1 VLAAAAF
8 VVVMPL
14 ALFLGIVAGVNEGKS
29 VDRTISVT
37 GLAMTS
43 TPEFVTGIFVILIFG
58 IWLKWVPAV
67 AIFTTPN
74 AIFEN
79 PSLLILPV
87 LTLTAAELGY
97 VARMT
102 RASMVEV
109 MDSSYIRTAIIKGM
123 PRNRV
128 IFGHAVRNAL
138 LAPITIIMLHV
149 NWLVGGLVVVE
160 VVFGYPGLGKYIYDA
175 AIFGD
180 FNAVEAG
187 AMILV
192 VVAVGTRLL
201 GDLAYTMLNPRIRYS

>member
-1 VLAAAAF
+1 
-8 VVVMPL
+8 
-14 ALFLGIVAGVNEGKS
+14 
-29 VDRTISVT
+29 VDRTISIS
-37 GLAMTS
+37 GLAMTA

-74 AIFEN
+74 AIFED

-138 LAPITIIMLHV
+138 LAPITVIMLHV

-180 FNAVEAG
+180 FSAVEAG

-192 VVAVGTRLL
+192 LVAVGTRLI